1 MQHPTIQ
8 VLFTEC
14 DSTTFTNDNESTEH
28 NRMEAKRKQYL
39 LLNIKVSHK
48 WNEKKHVLLAF
59 FYEQ

>member
-1 MQHPTIQ
+1 MKHPTIQ

-39 LLNIKVSHK
+39 LLNKVSHK
-48 WNEKKHVLLAF
+48 LNEIKKF
-59 FYEQ
+59 NNGIFI